1 MPKLTRA
8 LALTAM
14 LAAMHLAGMTAA
26 AQAQATDHPT
36 RQDTRRPPTQSRVGE
51 NRRDRPAASQEQ
63 STRDATLQRLLA
75 RERYSIPNVA
85 SAQAT
90 SPMRPAESS
99 GQHGWLTSALGV
111 LAVVV
116 ALVAGVAVM
125 AARRAKSSQ
134 RAGQTA

>member
-1 MPKLTRA
+1 MLKLARA
-8 LALTAM
+8 LALVAMVAAM
-14 LAAMHLAGMTAA
+14 LLAGTTAV
-26 AQAQATDHPT
+26 AQATDKAT
-36 RQDTRRPPTQSRVGE
+36 GQDARRPPT
-51 NRRDRPAASQEQ
+51 DRHVISQQ
-63 STRDATLQRLLA
+63 QPTGDATLRRLLA
-75 RERYSIPNVA
+75 RERFSIPNGAPTQV
-85 SAQAT
+85 T

-116 ALVAGVAVM
+116 ALVAGVVIM

>member
-1 MPKLTRA
+1 MSKLTRA

-14 LAAMHLAGMTAA
+14 LAAMNLAGMTAA

-36 RQDTRRPPTQSRVGE
+36 RQDTRRPPVESRVGE
-51 NRRDRPAASQEQ
+51 YWHDRPAASQEQ
-63 STRDATLQRLLA
+63 STGDATLRRLLA
-75 RERYSIPNVA
+75 RERYSIPNGA
-85 SAQAT
+85 STQLT
-90 SPMRPAESS
+90 SPMRPAVSS

-134 RAGQTA
+134 SAGQTA

>member
-1 MPKLTRA
+1 MSKLTRA

-14 LAAMHLAGMTAA
+14 LAAMNLAGMTA

-36 RQDTRRPPTQSRVGE
+36 RQDPRRPPVESRVGE
-51 NRRDRPAASQEQ
+51 YRRDRPAASQEQ
-63 STRDATLQRLLA
+63 STSDAALRRLLA
-75 RERYSIPNVA
+75 RERFSIPNG
-85 SAQAT
+85 SPTQLT
-90 SPMRPAESS
+90 SPMRPAVSS

-116 ALVAGVAVM
+116 ALAAGVAVM
-125 AARRAKSSQ
+125 AARRARSSQ